1 MIRWTTRPSPGRKV
15 LPPPSPRGNS
25 HLPVPRALAGGRAG
39 SIRAR
44 ARRGH
49 GAGPRADV
57 VTPVPGAPP
66 ALPGRV
72 PAGSAPHRPPFP
84 APPPAAPGA
93 RGPSTYW
100 RYSLGVFAE
109 LPPGPALLPPAS
121 ARPSRSHRRRAAPAA
136 PRRSPR
142 PEEPRG
148 LPPTPPAAGLP
159 HPGVPRLFKG
169 SHWPGGR
176 RVSQPAPSRG

>member
-44 ARRGH
+44 ARCRH

-72 PAGSAPHRPPFP
+72 PAGSAPHPPPFP

-93 RGPSTYW
+93 RLLTGATAWGCLQSCPRAGS
-100 RYSLGVFAE
+100 
-109 LPPGPALLPPAS
+109 PPACLGPALS
-121 ARPSRSHRRRAAPAA
+121 
-136 PRRSPR
+136 
-142 PEEPRG
+142 
-148 LPPTPPAAGLP
+148 LPPTDGCSGRPPTEPEARGAPGAAA
-159 HPGVPRLFKG
+159 HPSCCRFA
-169 SHWPGGR
+169 
-176 RVSQPAPSRG
+176 APWRSPFI